1 MSTNEEQVRI
11 SKILSELGLC
21 SRREADKYIEQ
32 GMVLLDDEV
41 VSELGTRAYRS
52 QKVELM
58 KKAAIIQSSKA
69 TIILNKPVGYISHL
83 DDDKEFT
90 PASSLV
96 TPDNY
101 YINNNG
107 RKNSKF
113 NTTGLAPAGRL
124 DIDSSDLLVLTQD
137 GRIAKQIIG
146 ENAIIEKEYLVRI
159 DGTLNNDSI
168 DLLNY
173 GLTLE
178 GYKLKPAKVFWQNE
192 DQLSFT
198 LIEGRNRQIRKMCE
212 LVGVKVVG
220 LKRVR
225 IGNVRL
231 GDIPTKRWRFLE
243 PNEGF

>member
-1 MSTNEEQVRI
+1 MSATEEQVRI

-32 GMVLLDDEV
+32 GLVLLDGEV
-41 VSELGTRAYRS
+41 ISELGTRAYRS

-58 KKAAIIQSSKA
+58 KKAAVIQSSKA
-69 TIILNKPVGYISHL
+69 TVILNKPVGYISHL
-83 DDDKEFT
+83 DDDKEFI

-96 TPDNY
+96 VPDNF
-101 YINNNG
+101 YINNAG
-107 RKNSKF
+107 RQNSRF

-124 DIDSSDLLVLTQD
+124 DIDSSGLLVLTQD

-146 ENAIIEKEYLVRI
+146 ENTIIEKEYLVRI
-159 DGTLNNDSI
+159 DGVLDNKAM
-168 DLLNY
+168 DLLNH

-198 LIEGRNRQIRKMCE
+198 LTEGRNRQIRKMCE
-212 LVGVKVVG
+212 LVGVKVIG

-231 GDIPTKRWRFLE
+231 GDIPTKRWRFLDS
-243 PNEGF
+243 NENF

>member
-1 MSTNEEQVRI
+1 MSETEEQVRI

-32 GMVLLDDEV
+32 GLVLLDGEV
-41 VSELGTRAYRS
+41 ISELGTRAYRS

-58 KKAAIIQSSKA
+58 KKASVIQSSKA
-69 TIILNKPVGYISHL
+69 TVILNKPVGYISHL

-96 TPDNY
+96 IPDNF
-101 YINNNG
+101 YINNDG
-107 RKNSKF
+107 RQNSRF

-124 DIDSSDLLVLTQD
+124 DIDSSGLLVLTQD

-159 DGTLNNDSI
+159 YGALDNNAM
-168 DLLNY
+168 DLLNH

-192 DQLSFT
+192 AQLSFT
-198 LIEGRNRQIRKMCE
+198 LIEGRNRQIRRMCE
-212 LVGVKVVG
+212 LVGVKVVA

-231 GDIPTKRWRFLE
+231 GDIPTKRWRFLGS
-243 PNEGF
+243 NENF

>member
-1 MSTNEEQVRI
+1 MDTTEEQVRI

-21 SRREADKYIEQ
+21 SRREADSYIEQ
-32 GMVLLDDEV
+32 GLVLLDGKV

-52 QKVELM
+52 QKIELK
-58 KKAAIIQSSKA
+58 KKASVIQASKA
-69 TIILNKPVGYISHL
+69 TVILNKPVGYISHL
-83 DDDKEFT
+83 DDDKEFV
-90 PASSLV
+90 PASSLIV
-96 TPDNY
+96 PENFH
-101 YINNNG
+101 
-107 RKNSKF
+107 SKGQASQNARF

-124 DIDSSDLLVLTQD
+124 DIDSSGLLILTQD

-146 ENAIIEKEYLVRI
+146 ENTLIEKEYLVRI
-159 DGTLNNDSI
+159 EGSLSVDALK
-168 DLLNY
+168 LLNH

-178 GYKLKPAKVFWQNE
+178 GYKLKPAKVFWQNN

-212 LVGVKVVG
+212 LVGVKVIG

-231 GDIPTKRWRFLE
+231 GDLALKHWRFLDS
-243 PNEGF
+243 NENF

>member
-124 DIDSSDLLVLTQD
+124 DIDSSGLLVLTQD

-168 DLLNY
+168 DLLNH

>member
-1 MSTNEEQVRI
+1 MSANEEQVRI
-11 SKILSELGLC
+11 SKILSEKGLC
-21 SRREADKYIEQ
+21 SRREADRYIEQ
-32 GMVLLDDEV
+32 GLVLLDGKV
-41 VSELGTRAYRS
+41 VSELGTRAFRS

-58 KKAAIIQSSKA
+58 KKASSIQASKA
-69 TIILNKPVGYISHL
+69 TVILNKPVGYISHL
-83 DDDKEFT
+83 DDEKEFT

-96 TPDNY
+96 TPDNF
-101 YINNNG
+101 YINNNT
-107 RKNSKF
+107 RQNSRF

-124 DIDSSDLLVLTQD
+124 DIDSSGLLVLTQD

-159 DGTLNNDSI
+159 DGVLNNTSM
-168 DLLNY
+168 DLLNH
-173 GLTLE
+173 GLTLDD
-178 GYKLKPAKVFWQNE
+178 YKLKPAKVFWQNE

-198 LIEGRNRQIRKMCE
+198 LIEGRHRQIRRMCD

-231 GDIPTKRWRFLE
+231 GDIPTKRWRFLNS
-243 PNEGF
+243 NESF

>member
-1 MSTNEEQVRI
+1 MSETEEQVRI

-32 GMVLLDDEV
+32 GLVLLDDEV
-41 VSELGTRAYRS
+41 ISELGTRAYRS

-58 KKAAIIQSSKA
+58 KKATIIQSSKA
-69 TIILNKPVGYISHL
+69 TVILNKPVGYISHL
-83 DDDKEFT
+83 DDDKEFI

-96 TPDNY
+96 IPDNF
-101 YINNNG
+101 YINTDG
-107 RKNSKF
+107 GQSPRF

-124 DIDSSDLLVLTQD
+124 DIDSSGLLVLTQD

-159 DGTLNNDSI
+159 DGTLDNSAM
-168 DLLNY
+168 DLLNH

-192 DQLSFT
+192 AQLSFT

-212 LVGVKVVG
+212 LVGVKVVA

-231 GDIPTKRWRFLE
+231 GDIPTKRWRFLGS
-243 PNEGF
+243 NEIF

>member
-1 MSTNEEQVRI
+1 MSVNEEQVRI
-11 SKILSELGLC
+11 SKILSEKGLC
-21 SRREADKYIEQ
+21 SRREADRYIEQ
-32 GMVLLDDEV
+32 GLVLLDGEV
-41 VSELGTRAYRS
+41 VSELGTRAFRS

-58 KKAAIIQSSKA
+58 KKASSIQASKA
-69 TIILNKPVGYISHL
+69 TVILNKPVGYISHL
-83 DDDKEFT
+83 DDEKEFT

-96 TPDNY
+96 TPDNFY
-101 YINNNG
+101 VNNNTKQKS
-107 RKNSKF
+107 RF

-124 DIDSSDLLVLTQD
+124 DIDSSGLLVLTQD

-159 DGTLNNDSI
+159 DGTLNNTSM
-168 DLLNY
+168 DLLNH
-173 GLTLE
+173 GLALDD
-178 GYKLKPAKVFWQNE
+178 YKLKPAKVFWQNE

-198 LIEGRNRQIRKMCE
+198 LIEGRHRQIRRMCD

-231 GDIPTKRWRFLE
+231 GDIPTKRWRFLNS
-243 PNEGF
+243 NESF

>member
-1 MSTNEEQVRI
+1 MSANEEQVRI
-11 SKILSELGLC
+11 SKILSEKGLC
-21 SRREADKYIEQ
+21 SRREADRYIEQ
-32 GMVLLDDEV
+32 GLVLLDGKV

-58 KKAAIIQSSKA
+58 KKATVIQSSKV

-96 TPDNY
+96 IPDNF
-101 YINNNG
+101 YINNDG
-107 RKNSKF
+107 RQNSRF

-124 DIDSSDLLVLTQD
+124 DIDSSGLLVLTQD

-146 ENAIIEKEYLVRI
+146 ENAIIEKEYLVRV
-159 DGTLNNDSI
+159 DGTLDNSAM
-168 DLLNY
+168 DLLNH

-192 DQLSFT
+192 SQLSFT
-198 LIEGRNRQIRKMCE
+198 LIEGRNRQIRRMCE
-212 LVGVKVVG
+212 LVGVKVVA

-231 GDIPTKRWRFLE
+231 GDIPTKRWRFLA
-243 PNEGF
+243 PNENF

>member
-124 DIDSSDLLVLTQD
+124 DIDSSGLLVLTQD